1 MKTHAI
7 AYLRT
12 SSITNVGEDK
22 DSAQR
27 QRAAIDG
34 FAAHHGLTVVDQF
47 YDAGISGTERI
58 EQRPGF
64 GAMLDRI
71 EGNGVRVVIVEDA
84 SRFARDLLVQEAGIA
99 LLLARGVRLYA
110 ANTGDDLTD
119 ATDPMRKMLRQI
131 VGAVVEAEKARLVAK
146 LRGARDRAAKRAG
159 GYRVEGKSYARH
171 NPELLIALQELRK
184 AKPDASMQQL
194 ANCLAERGF
203 LTESGKPL
211 ARQAIHRTL
220 KQLGAG

>member
-1 MKTHAI
+1 METHAI

-12 SSITNVGEDK
+12 SSITNVGEEK

-34 FAAHHGLTVVDQF
+34 FAAQRGLTVVDQF
-47 YDAGISGTERI
+47 YDAGISGTEPI

-99 LLLARGVRLYA
+99 LLFARGVKLYA

-146 LRGARDRAAKRAG
+146 LRGARDRAAKN

-171 NPELLIALQELRK
+171 RPELLTALRELREADPDATMQEL
-184 AKPDASMQQL
+184 
-194 ANCLAERGF
+194 ANRLAERGF
-203 LTESGKPL
+203 LTGGGKPL
-211 ARQAIHRTL
+211 ARQAVHRTL
-220 KQLGAG
+220 VQLG